1 MSDNFL
7 KEYLDQLVGSVARIQ
22 DNQEDMVD
30 SISELKAKVSMLSEA
45 FQGTDEKK
53 KKSALLNIY
62 MQSSRGRPSAEA
74 H

>member
-1 MSDNFL
+1 MADNFL
-7 KEYLDQLVGSVARIQ
+7 KEYLDQLVGSVGRIQ
-22 DNQEDMVD
+22 DNQDHMSEA
-30 SISELKAKVSMLSEA
+30 ISELKIKVNILSEA

-62 MQSSRGRPSAEA
+62 MQSLQARPSVEA

>member
-7 KEYLDQLVGSVARIQ
+7 KEYLDQLVGSVTRIQ
-22 DNQEDMVD
+22 DNQEDM
-30 SISELKAKVSMLSEA
+30 SEAISELKAKVNMLSDA

-62 MQSSRGRPSAEA
+62 MQCSPAQPSVEA